1 MTKTVDTYFSIVSPW
16 AYFGHQR
23 LIDICARTG
32 AKVSLKPVTMAS
44 VFPAT
49 GGVPLLKRAQERQDY
64 RFVELERWRKHLG
77 IDLNL
82 RPAHFPIPDTLGGQ
96 VVLAAQDQGLDDV
109 ALTSALMRAVWV
121 DEKNISDPDAVA
133 AIATN
138 IGLDGAALVNA
149 ADSFADAL
157 VANSEEAIAR
167 GVFGF
172 PFYIVGDEPFWGQ
185 DRLDFVEKALQ
196 D

>member
-1 MTKTVDTYFSIVSPW
+1 MTKTVDTYFTIVSPW

-23 LIDICARTG
+23 LVDMCARTG
-32 AKVSLKPVTMAS
+32 AKIALKPVTMGS

-49 GGVPLLKRAQERQDY
+49 GGLPLLKRAQERQDY

-77 IDLNL
+77 LELNL
-82 RPAHFPIPDTLGGQ
+82 RPAHFPVPDTLGGQ
-96 VVLAAQDQGLDDV
+96 VVLATQDQGLDDV

-121 DEKNISDPDAVA
+121 DEKNISDPDTVA
-133 AIATN
+133 SIATS
-138 IGLDGAALVNA
+138 IGLDGPALVNA

-157 VANSEEAIAR
+157 IANSEEAIAR

-185 DRLDFVEKALQ
+185 DRLDFVEQALQ
-196 D
+196 S

>member
-1 MTKTVDTYFSIVSPW
+1 MTKTVDTYFTIVSPW

-23 LIDICARTG
+23 LIDMCARTG
-32 AKVSLKPVTMAS
+32 AKVVLKPVTMGS

-64 RFVELERWRKHLG
+64 RFVELERWREHLG
-77 IDLNL
+77 LELNL
-82 RPAHFPIPDTLGGQ
+82 RPAHFPVPDTLGGQ

-121 DEKNISDPDAVA
+121 DEKNISDPDTVA
-133 AIATN
+133 SIATS
-138 IGLDGAALVNA
+138 IGLDGPALINA

-157 VANSEEAIAR
+157 IANSEEAIAR

-185 DRLDFVEKALQ
+185 DRLDFVEQALQ
-196 D
+196 S